1 MIAKSYSSYICGQ
14 DNSYFFCN
22 FTALLPCSQ
31 FYCMAQSWNGK
42 CTCFCILLY
51 LFFSSSWHLLL
62 KEFDPITLPEVIQL
76 EELSVNSG
84 HLSNSSICVLI
95 SFVTS
100 LQWIC
105 CFFLGE
111 GTGVDHKIHNVS
123 FPSRPFDIF
132 DDSWQNSLRMFL
144 PQLPQVVLRLF
155 CNLLHFPGFPSA
167 LPRAVFACPV
177 EAWPSLHLHLN
188 RQCLD
193 RPKHIIYISMSRL
206 HKLTRKSSPKSHS

>member
-1 MIAKSYSSYICGQ
+1 MFTVLLHGAVMKREMYLFLHPPVLV
-14 DNSYFFCN
+14 FF
-22 FTALLPCSQ
+22 
-31 FYCMAQSWNGK
+31 
-42 CTCFCILLY
+42 ILLT
-51 LFFSSSWHLLL
+51 LLL

-111 GTGVDHKIHNVS
+111 GTGVDHKIHIVS

-132 DDSWQNSLRMFL
+132 DDS
-144 PQLPQVVLRLF
+144 
-155 CNLLHFPGFPSA
+155 
-167 LPRAVFACPV
+167 
-177 EAWPSLHLHLN
+177 
-188 RQCLD
+188 
-193 RPKHIIYISMSRL
+193 
-206 HKLTRKSSPKSHS
+206 